1 MNKDG
6 FMLTIGGCPIVFISP
21 GINIQN
27 TSELPLTHTDFA
39 GFASEVSLSSIAHGA
54 FSPKFG
60 SWTEKVDLAT
70 GLLDVTSLS
79 FRIED
84 VLMDYLG
91 TERNIAS
98 YLFTRD
104 DLQTEQIDT
113 FDRVSKE
120 FRYKNNPY
128 LAKPTLYG
136 WINGECIRV
145 EEWRENNS
153 YPQKYI
159 SDGVF
164 NTFRKNHDDYFDPAQ
179 NEFAQIFFEYPGVFN
194 QEVLLWKRSSVNNV
208 YSWQVLWRGVANRAP
223 RSTSDGAAIEIQA
236 DSFVNSFNRSK
247 YYHQQTNTKL
257 VGFDS
262 RRMAFK
268 AAETSGSYSNG
279 WFYSAKNLYTASSTN
294 FLNGDIIFFKP
305 KHTNALRTVVGQ
317 GNENFGLL
325 GRIVEV
331 SFTNKPTYS
340 DDENGILLY
349 TNIARPML
357 YVRPCMRR
365 MQTRQGL
372 EFQGS
377 SDIVATSSLYKALIS
392 TPGDECFQIF
402 RQNVNDPAFVQD
414 FIVQSIPFLNRKTI
428 PIDSGSLSKCLK
440 RHLFEAELS
449 DDNAMNTEISNN
461 VDFGVEPAFTVQE
474 GTGDRILR
482 AYGGTYN
489 ENFYDREGSF
499 INNNIG
505 VISGSFIKVLSTDIT
520 KVEDRTLHV
529 VQKEIQFK
537 SYTALESMH
546 WMDLYRYGIVNS
558 SFEEKHFNFGFNYF
572 TSLKLTNPSRKTEI
586 LLDGSKTNGELLSE
600 FAKYYGIYQTVGFEN
615 KIGLFK
621 PEKPTN
627 STIVTAS
634 ISVTNL
640 VDKPSWEAKTD
651 EFVTTVKVK
660 SDGFQGGELI
670 LNNKFAIGK
679 FSYGKTIE
687 IELANLGIE
696 RNLFV
701 SSRQPLAEITAQL
714 YDTYFDILSSP
725 NNIIK
730 FSTTLEYLNSIF
742 IGSYV
747 SLTDWIVP
755 DGRGG
760 RGLSQDK
767 ILIKSKTVDFQN
779 GKIIFE
785 AIKFPQIALYGISP
799 CVKISS
805 INTGSKILT
814 LDTTDYIDSGATNAP
829 QDYSASNLGFY
840 NNVANDKGIGFFLA
854 GHKVQLILRD
864 STAYSIL
871 DLTVSSV
878 GTNTITVLETVTT
891 SPVDWPAQAALGN
904 VDLRFAD
911 YETAIDS
918 QLTWAYIGDGDDGL
932 INNSSQAQRIF

>member
-6 FMLTIGGCPIVFISP
+6 FMLTIGGCPVIFTSP

-27 TSELPLTHTDFA
+27 TSELPLTHADFA

-84 VLMDYLG
+84 ILMDYLG

-113 FDRVSKE
+113 FDRISKE
-120 FRYKNNPY
+120 FRNKNNPY
-128 LAKPTLYG
+128 LSRPTLYG

-153 YPQKYI
+153 RPQKYLT
-159 SDGVF
+159 DGVF

-268 AAETSGSYSNG
+268 ASETSGSYSNG
-279 WFYSAKNLYTASSTN
+279 WFYSPRNLLTSSLSNT
-294 FLNGDIIFFKP
+294 LNGDIIFLKP
-305 KHTNALRTVVGQ
+305 KHTNALRSVIRD
-317 GNENFGLL
+317 GNSHIADSAQ
-325 GRIVEV
+325 IVFR
-331 SFTNKPTYS
+331 SFTNEPTYS
-340 DDENGILLY
+340 NDENGILLY

-357 YVRPCMRR
+357 YVKPCYRR
-365 MQTRQGL
+365 IQTRQGL

-377 SDIVATSSLYKALIS
+377 SDVNDTNRKYDALIS
-392 TPGDECFQIF
+392 NLGDECFQVF
-402 RQNVNDPAFVQD
+402 RQSKFDPTGIQD
-414 FIVQSIPFLNRKTI
+414 FIIQSIPFLNRKTI

-449 DDNAMNTEISNN
+449 DDNALNSEVSTVGNIDRDPS
-461 VDFGVEPAFTVQE
+461 VIVQE
-474 GTGDRILR
+474 GTGDRLLR

-489 ENFYDREGSF
+489 ENFLDVDS
-499 INNNIG
+499 NLVNKNIG
-505 VISGSFIKVLSTDIT
+505 VITGSFIKVLSSDIT
-520 KVEDRTLHV
+520 KVDDRILHV
-529 VQKEIQFK
+529 VQKEIEFK

-586 LLDGSKTNGELLSE
+586 LFDGSKTNGELLSE

-615 KIGLFK
+615 KIGFFK
-621 PEKPTN
+621 PEKPTT
-627 STIVTAS
+627 STLLTAS
-634 ISVTNL
+634 INIADL
-640 VDKPSWEAKTD
+640 LEKPSWEAKSD
-651 EFVTTVKVK
+651 EFVTTIKVK
-660 SDGFQGGELI
+660 SDGFPGGELI

-730 FSTTLEYLNSIF
+730 FSTTLKYLNSIF
-742 IGSYV
+742 VGSYV

-871 DLTVSSV
+871 NLTISSV
-878 GTNTITVLETVTT
+878 GTNTITVSETITT